1 MRTMTIKM
9 AVSAMVVL
17 TIIATPMAQAADLLA
32 PRDICIPM
40 RPAILLQEE
49 DTERLTAAVVDIM
62 NEAVAVSTDQT
73 IIDSRWHAFTWAT
86 EAKIAC
92 GKAYGYLRARYR
104 DEQYINRCECYFKR
118 MQYYLH

>member
-1 MRTMTIKM
+1 MRTMTIKV
-9 AVSAMVVL
+9 AVSSVVAL
-17 TIIATPMAQAADLLA
+17 MMLAASAVQAADLLA

-40 RPAILLQEE
+40 RPAALLQEE
-49 DTERLTAAVVDIM
+49 DDERLTIAVVDIM
-62 NEAVAVSTDQT
+62 NEAVTVSTDQT